1 MATIAEILN
10 TPIVNQHLNSYL
22 GKYKNAGITQ
32 QLQLLDEY
40 NNNREPIR
48 VE

>member
-1 MATIAEILN
+1 MVTIAEILN
-10 TPIVNQHLNSYL
+10 APIVNQHLNSYL
-22 GKYKNAGITQ
+22 AKFNSAGITQ

-40 NNNREPIR
+40 NNNRVPIR